1 MNKEVYTKEDII
13 FYTEDLNVDELI
25 GKECYFSNSPKVVL
39 KKANEDKDSLKL
51 ASIDKI
57 SISPFID
64 EESFRWIFIIVKK
77 TQYIPFKTAKEF
89 IEGYIA
95 TSKYAKY
102 YRIKDALIDI
112 DGISMWLT
120 TDGTDYLNVTYI
132 TNAGIKLGAD
142 NMIEDWNYVFR
153 NYKFLDG
160 SCCGK
165 KVDD

>member
-25 GKECYFSNSPKVVL
+25 GKECYFSNSPKEGL

-51 ASIDKI
+51 VSIDKN

-64 EESFRWIFIIVKK
+64 EENLRWIFIIVKK
-77 TQYIPFKTAKEF
+77 TQYVPFKTAKEF

-102 YRIKDALIDI
+102 YRITDVSTDI
-112 DGISMWLT
+112 DGLSMWLT
-120 TDGTDYLNVTYI
+120 TNGTEYLNVTHI

-142 NMIEDWNYVFR
+142 NMIKDWNYVFK
-153 NYKFLDG
+153 NYRFLDG
-160 SCCGK
+160 SYCGK